1 VAPDAAT
8 RNVNEPHP
16 VWRCLV
22 GLVTHARLYHL
33 DEHSHIIDSP
43 GLQEFGLAH
52 VSEPDIAHA
61 FVEFR
66 PYLGHCR
73 FSNCRHRVEP
83 GCAVLEAA
91 MAGKIDRRRLGT
103 FHKLVR

>member
-1 VAPDAAT
+1 
-8 RNVNEPHP
+8 VNEPHP

-33 DEHSHIIDSP
+33 DEHSHIIGSP